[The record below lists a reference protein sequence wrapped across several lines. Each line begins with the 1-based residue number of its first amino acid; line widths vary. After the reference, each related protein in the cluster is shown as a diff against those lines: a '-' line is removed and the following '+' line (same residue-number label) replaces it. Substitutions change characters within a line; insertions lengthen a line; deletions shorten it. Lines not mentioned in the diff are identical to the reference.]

1 MSIYAIVGVVVFVLW
16 MLLEFKTSRP
26 DGTLLQVPPY
36 RRIMFYL
43 MPKKNESMVYFDAY
57 VDATK
62 LNAWLEKVKVTCE
75 SGITHA
81 TVAAVGIGLSATP
94 AMNRFVEG
102 RRLYT
107 RSGRWL
113 TFSMLR
119 KRLDR
124 EAKIG
129 TIKREFID
137 GENFKDWCARVN
149 GGIKEERSGVKTS
162 GDKELDLFNLL
173 PRPLLVLAASGIN
186 MLNYYNILPGFFIK
200 DDPMHTSI
208 FVANLGS
215 LNMGAGYHHLYEYGN
230 CPLFIMFGKT
240 ELAPMV
246 IDGQVVVR
254 PRLHVRFTYDER
266 IDHGLSARFGIDAV
280 VRVLN
285 NPERFIGCT
294 QADGSDAKSMWPN
307 AEWDKPDN

>member
-137 GENFKDWCARVN
+137 GETFKDWCARVN

-246 IDGQVVVR
+246 IDGQVQVR
-254 PRLHVRFTYDER
+254 PRLHIRFTYDER

-294 QADGSDAKSMWPN
+294 QADGSDAKPMWPN